1 MTRII
6 ETTAAS
12 GRTNEYPK
20 KEYKI
25 VGTVMKSGEP
35 STNEILNSSKL
46 FTKQKIVAA
55 SKLGFKNGRKAL
67 QNTVQ

>member
-1 MTRII
+1 MTKII
-6 ETTAAS
+6 DTTAAS

-35 STNEILNSSKL
+35 STNEMLNSSKL
-46 FTKQKIVAA
+46 LTKQKIVAA
-55 SKLGFKNGRKAL
+55 NKLGFKKGRKAL
-67 QNTVQ
+67 